1 MIYSYCGMIRKGDFV
16 KITQDDMVRKVKG
29 FQSTSPDTPTQVT
42 LYQEDESGG
51 YSITVPHYDI
61 VEVVSEN
68 EALQLDKKQN
78 EEEVVEKPKR
88 YNKTGKLE
96 CWDVIIDQNMNF
108 LEGSV
113 LKYLWRYKEKNGIH
127 DLKKA
132 IVYIN
137 KIISELEKK

>member
-1 MIYSYCGMIRKGDFV
+1 MIYSYGGDIKLGDYV
-16 KITQDDMVRKVKG
+16 KITYDDKIRKVSK
-29 FQSTSPDTPTQVT
+29 FEVDQIKNIMNVV
-42 LYQEDESGG
+42 LYLQDETGG

-61 VEVVSEN
+61 IEVVSEN

-78 EEEVVEKPKR
+78 EEEIVEKPKR

-96 CWDVIIDQNMNF
+96 CWDVIIDQDMNF

-132 IVYIN
+132 VVYIN

>member
-1 MIYSYCGMIRKGDFV
+1 MSLVTPIGIVSIGDI
-16 KITQDDMVRKVKG
+16 ITIDNSNEELRVVDIDM
-29 FQSTSPDTPTQVT
+29 SNLTVT
-42 LYQEDESGG
+42 AFLVDGTGG
-51 YSITVPHYDI
+51 YNRYILIEQIKSITPKKNKDI
-61 VEVVSEN
+61 
-68 EALQLDKKQN
+68 
-78 EEEVVEKPKR
+78 EELEKPKR

-137 KIISELEKK
+137 KIISELEKNEKFNKM

>member
-1 MIYSYCGMIRKGDFV
+1 MIYSYCGEIKKGDFV
-16 KITQDDMVRKVKG
+16 KITKDDIIRKVKD
-29 FQSTSPDTPTQVT
+29 FKQYQLDKPVYVT
-42 LYQEDESGG
+42 LYHSDETGG
-51 YSITVPHYDI
+51 YSIEVPHYDV

-68 EALQLDKKQN
+68 DALELDKKK
-78 EEEVVEKPKR
+78 EEVLEKPKR

-96 CWDVIIDQNMNF
+96 CWDVIIDQDMNF

>member
-1 MIYSYCGMIRKGDFV
+1 MSLVTPIGIVNIGDI
-16 KITQDDMVRKVKG
+16 ITIDNSNEELRVVDIDM
-29 FQSTSPDTPTQVT
+29 SNLTVT
-42 LYQEDESGG
+42 AFLVDGTGG
-51 YSITVPHYDI
+51 YNRYLLIEQIKSITPKKNKDI
-61 VEVVSEN
+61 
-68 EALQLDKKQN
+68 
-78 EEEVVEKPKR
+78 EELEKPKR

-137 KIISELEKK
+137 KIISELEKNEKFNKM

>member
-1 MIYSYCGMIRKGDFV
+1 MSLLTPVGIVGVGDI
-16 KITQDDMVRKVKG
+16 ITINNYDKELQVLDIDMSG
-29 FQSTSPDTPTQVT
+29 LTVT
-42 LYQEDESGG
+42 VFLVDGTGG
-51 YSITVPHYDI
+51 YKEYISIKDIVSITRK
-61 VEVVSEN
+61 EVTRI
-68 EALQLDKKQN
+68 
-78 EEEVVEKPKR
+78 EELEKPKR

-113 LKYLWRYKEKNGIH
+113 LKYLWRYKEKNGVH

-137 KIISELEKK
+137 KIISEMEGT